1 MDAVWPYLAAI
12 LPTILVAILFY
23 FLIKSMLE
31 GDRRERLA
39 QRRFEAEQDRAKAA
53 RRAECTTDSEGRTA
67 PPPTGRSDDPE
78 TLPKF
83 LSAAFP
89 PLTVALPFGESAA
102 NVLSGIV
109 TLPRIPV
116 R

>member
-39 QRRFEAEQDRAKAA
+39 QRRFEAEQDRAEAA
-53 RRAECTTDSEGRTA
+53 STPNAADSEGDA
-67 PPPTGRSDDPE
+67 P
-78 TLPKF
+78 
-83 LSAAFP
+83 
-89 PLTVALPFGESAA
+89 
-102 NVLSGIV
+102 LSGGAG
-109 TLPRIPV
+109 PDPKS
-116 R
+116 

>member
-39 QRRFEAEQDRAKAA
+39 QRKFEAEQDRAEAA
-53 RRAECTTDSEGRTA
+53 SPPNAADSEGDA
-67 PPPTGRSDDPE
+67 PNGGAAGADPQ
-78 TLPKF
+78 
-83 LSAAFP
+83 S
-89 PLTVALPFGESAA
+89 
-102 NVLSGIV
+102 
-109 TLPRIPV
+109 
-116 R
+116 

>member
-39 QRRFEAEQDRAKAA
+39 QRRFEAEQDRAQAGSVDG
-53 RRAECTTDSEGRTA
+53 TTDSEGDVPDSRDHG
-67 PPPTGRSDDPE
+67 P
-78 TLPKF
+78 
-83 LSAAFP
+83 AA
-89 PLTVALPFGESAA
+89 
-102 NVLSGIV
+102 
-109 TLPRIPV
+109 R